1 MPDITTLSATELLG
15 LYRRRELSPVE
26 VTRAVLAAIEARD
39 ATTNAYCLVRG
50 EEALAAARASE
61 HRWQAGEPEGRLDGV
76 PVSVKDLLLTSGW
89 PTLRG
94 SRTIEAAGLWD
105 ADAPAVARLRE
116 HRAVLL
122 GKTTTPEFGWKG
134 VTDSPLTGVTRNP
147 WDPARTAGGSSG
159 GSAAAVAS
167 GLGPLSVGT
176 DGGGSIR
183 IPACFCGIVGL
194 KPTHGRVPVYPP
206 STFGTLSHVGPMA
219 RTVADAALLL
229 DVLSAPDY
237 RDPLA
242 LDRPGPVSGGAPP
255 PVSGLRV
262 AYSPALGYA
271 KVDPEVAAVVR
282 GAVTALESAGARVTL
297 ADPGF
302 ADPIDAFRVL
312 WYAGA
317 AQLVNDIPPGRRALI
332 DPGLAEVAAA
342 GRRYSALD
350 YLQALRERSALG
362 IAMGAFHQAH
372 DLLVT
377 PAEPIVAFEAGAE
390 VPGGSAGSRWMS
402 WTPFTYPF
410 NMTHQPAATVPC
422 GFSAA
427 GLPIGVQ
434 VVGPRHADALVLSAC
449 AAIEAALPW
458 HDRWPES
465 PDQALTR

>member
-1 MPDITTLSATELLG
+1 MQDITMLGATELLE

-26 VTRAVLAAIEARD
+26 AARAVLERMDARN
-39 ATTNAYCLVRG
+39 AVTNAYCLVR
-50 EEALAAARASE
+50 EDETMAAARASE
-61 HRWQAGEPEGRLDGV
+61 RRWQAGEPDGLLDGV
-76 PVSVKDLLLTSGW
+76 PVSVKDLLLTAGW

-94 SRTIEAAGLWD
+94 SRTIDAAGPWPD
-105 ADAPAVARLRE
+105 DAPAVARLRE

-147 WDPARTAGGSSG
+147 WDPARTPGGSSG

-176 DGGGSIR
+176 DGGGSVR
-183 IPACFCGIVGL
+183 IPASFCGIVGL
-194 KPTHGRVPVYPP
+194 KPTQGRVPVYPP
-206 STFGTLSHVGPMA
+206 STFGSLSHVGPMA

-229 DVLSAPDY
+229 DVLSSPDF
-237 RDPLA
+237 RDTLA
-242 LDRPGPVSGGAPP
+242 LDRPVAVGAEVSSGR
-255 PVSGLRV
+255 VSGLRV

-271 KVDPEVAAVVR
+271 KVDPEVAGAVR
-282 GAVTALESAGARVTL
+282 GAVSALESAGARVTL

-302 ADPIDAFRVL
+302 ADPIGTFTVL

-317 AQLVNDIPPGRRALI
+317 AQLVDGIPAGRRHLI
-332 DPGLAEVAAA
+332 DPGLAGVAAA
-342 GRRYSALD
+342 GRHYSALD
-350 YLQALRERSALG
+350 YLQALRERSELG
-362 IAMGAFHQAH
+362 IAMGAFHQAY

-377 PAEPIVAFEAGAE
+377 PTEPIVAFAAGAE
-390 VPGGSAGSRWMS
+390 VPAVSGEPHWTS

-410 NMTHQPAATVPC
+410 NLSHQPAATVPC

-458 HDRWPES
+458 RDRWPG
-465 PDQALTR
+465 

>member
-1 MPDITTLSATELLG
+1 MPDTDITRLSATELLG

-26 VTRAVLAAIEARD
+26 ATRAVLARIDTRNAA
-39 ATTNAYCLVRG
+39 TNAYCLVRD
-50 EEALAAARASE
+50 EEALASAKESE
-61 HRWQAGEPEGRLDGV
+61 QRWQAGEPAGLLDGV

-94 SRTIEAAGLWD
+94 SLTIDEAGPWTV
-105 ADAPAVARLRE
+105 DAPAVARLRE

-147 WDPARTAGGSSG
+147 WDPARTTGGSSG
-159 GSAAAVAS
+159 GAAAAVAS
-167 GLGPLSVGT
+167 GMGPLALGT

-183 IPACFCGIVGL
+183 IPASFCGIVGL

-229 DVLSAPDY
+229 DALGSPDY

-242 LDRPGPVSGGAPP
+242 LDRRTPVSAELDAVRVG
-255 PVSGLRV
+255 GLRV

-271 KVDPEVAAVVR
+271 KVDPEVAAAVR
-282 GAVTALESAGARVTL
+282 GAVTALEQAGALVTL
-297 ADPGF
+297 ADPEF
-302 ADPIDAFRVL
+302 VSPLPAFDVL

-317 AQLVNDIPPGRRALI
+317 ARIVDDIPEDRRHLI
-332 DPGLAEVAAA
+332 DPGLAEIAEE
-342 GRRYSALD
+342 GQRYSAVG
-350 YLQALRERSALG
+350 YLQALRERAELG
-362 IAMGAFHQAH
+362 IAMGAFHQTY
-372 DLLVT
+372 DLLVLPT
-377 PAEPIVAFEAGAE
+377 EPIAAFAAGAE
-390 VPGGSAGSRWMS
+390 VPDGSAQPRWTS

-410 NMTHQPAATVPC
+410 NMSHQPAATVPC

-427 GLPIGVQ
+427 GLPVGVQ
-434 VVGPRHADALVLSAC
+434 VVGPRHADGLVLAAC

-458 HDRWPES
+458 RDRWPS
-465 PDQALTR
+465 

>member
-1 MPDITTLSATELLG
+1 MPDTDVTRLSATQLLG

-26 VTRAVLAAIEARD
+26 ATRAVLARIDTQNAV
-39 ATTNAYCLVRG
+39 TNAYCLVRD
-50 EEALAAARASE
+50 EEALASAKESE
-61 HRWQAGEPEGRLDGV
+61 QRWQAGEPAGLLDGV
-76 PVSVKDLLLTSGW
+76 PVSVKDLLLTSSW

-94 SRTIEAAGLWD
+94 SLTIDEAGPWTV
-105 ADAPAVARLRE
+105 DAPAVARLRE

-147 WDPARTAGGSSG
+147 WDTGRTPGGSSG
-159 GSAAAVAS
+159 GAAAAVAS
-167 GLGPLSVGT
+167 GLGPLALGT

-183 IPACFCGIVGL
+183 IPASFCGIVGL

-219 RTVADAALLL
+219 RTVADVALLL
-229 DVLSAPDY
+229 DALGSPDY

-242 LDRPGPVSGGAPP
+242 LDRRAPFSAELGTTG
-255 PVSGLRV
+255 VGGLRV

-271 KVDPEVAAVVR
+271 RVDPEVAAAVR
-282 GAVTALESAGARVTL
+282 GAVTAVEQAGAVVAL

-302 ADPIDAFRVL
+302 VSPLPAFDVL

-317 AQLVNDIPPGRRALI
+317 AKIVEDVPEDRRHLI
-332 DPGLAEVAAA
+332 DPGLAEIAEE
-342 GRRYSALD
+342 GRRYSALG
-350 YLQALRERSALG
+350 YLQALRERAELG
-362 IAMGAFHQAH
+362 IAMGAFHQTY
-372 DLLVT
+372 DLLVLPT
-377 PAEPIVAFEAGAE
+377 EPIVAFAAGAE
-390 VPGGSAGSRWMS
+390 VPDGSAQPRWTS
-402 WTPFTYPF
+402 WTPLTYPF

-434 VVGPRHADALVLSAC
+434 VVGPRHADGLVLAAC

-458 HDRWPES
+458 RDRWPS
-465 PDQALTR
+465 

>member
-1 MPDITTLSATELLG
+1 MRDTTMLSATELLG

-26 VTRAVLAAIEARD
+26 VTRAVLDRIGARD
-39 ATTNAYCLVRG
+39 VTTNAYCLVRG
-50 EEALAAARASE
+50 DEAMASARASE
-61 HRWQAGEPEGRLDGV
+61 RRWQAGEPEGRLDGV

-94 SRTIEAAGLWD
+94 SRTIEAAGPWT

-147 WDPARTAGGSSG
+147 WDPSRTAGGSSG

-183 IPACFCGIVGL
+183 IPASFCGIVGL

-229 DVLSAPDY
+229 DVIGAPDS

-242 LDRPGPVSGGAPP
+242 LERGAP
-255 PVSGLRV
+255 VAGELAAARVRGLRV

-271 KVDPEVAAVVR
+271 RVDPEVAAAVR
-282 GAVTALESAGARVTL
+282 GAVTALEACGARITV

-302 ADPIDAFRVL
+302 ASPIATLNVI

-317 AQLVNDIPPGRRALI
+317 AAIVADVPADRRQLL
-332 DPGLAEVAAA
+332 DPGLAQAASE
-342 GRRYSALD
+342 G
-350 YLQALRERSALG
+350 
-362 IAMGAFHQAH
+362 
-372 DLLVT
+372 
-377 PAEPIVAFEAGAE
+377 
-390 VPGGSAGSRWMS
+390 
-402 WTPFTYPF
+402 
-410 NMTHQPAATVPC
+410 
-422 GFSAA
+422 
-427 GLPIGVQ
+427 
-434 VVGPRHADALVLSAC
+434 
-449 AAIEAALPW
+449 
-458 HDRWPES
+458 
-465 PDQALTR
+465 